1 MFSLRNN
8 FGDALT
14 FRPQPFIWHFF
25 LSHVQR
31 ESSDCCAALALALTE
46 LSVRGRRM
54 RAWYDNKAGV
64 LTKEAML
71 LGIRHSHMF
80 VVFLS
85 PSTFLKAN
93 WEIQVGASGWAVAW
107 AVAGAPSTV
116 LFPCAPGSCN
126 PSCCTFMTTY

>member
-54 RAWYDNKAGV
+54 RAWYDNKASA
-64 LTKEAML
+64 LTKEAMA
-71 LGIRHSHMF
+71 LGIVHSRNF
-80 VVFLS
+80 ALFLS
-85 PSTFLKAN
+85 PSTFKSMYVKF
-93 WEIQVGASGWAVAW
+93 EIQVGLPVVRIGSYTAIHG
-107 AVAGAPSTV
+107 
-116 LFPCAPGSCN
+116 CAPLWPGLVHYLAL
-126 PSCCTFMTTY
+126 PP